1 MGTITRTLAN
11 NITTGGVILP
21 SGINNTSISNVT
33 ALPAGVGGKVLQV
46 VTTTL
51 TNNFTVTA
59 STSQVAI
66 TGLAV
71 SITPASTSNKVL
83 IMYKLMFCNSNGHGA
98 TFHLQ
103 RTPDGEIITHDSG
116 STGVRAFA
124 SGNVENSNNYWAFDW
139 GGSVLDSPSST
150 SSLSYGLFVRFP
162 TSQTIQFNR
171 TARLNSD
178 DALGVSTITAMEF
191 AVGVL

>member
-21 SGINNTSISNVT
+21 SGINNNSLSSVTS
-33 ALPAGVGGKVLQV
+33 LPSGVGGKVLQV
-46 VTTTL
+46 QSTTL
-51 TNNFTVTA
+51 TNNFTVTT
-59 STSQVAI
+59 STSQTAI
-66 TGLAV
+66 TGLSV

-83 IMYKLMFCNSNGHGA
+83 IMYKLMFSNSAGHGA

-103 RTPDGEIITHDSG
+103 RTPSGEYITHDTG

-139 GGSVLDSPSST
+139 GGSHLDSPSST

-162 TSQTIQFNR
+162 TSNTIYFNR
-171 TARLNSD
+171 TARLSSED
-178 DALGVSTITAMEF
+178 VLGVSTITAMEI
-191 AVGVL
+191 AG